1 MLRKYNRM
9 PIKLKIDPEISPE
22 EAIAETKPAPDAV
35 ISLEVRKTLDGKIMI
50 LDHIHLD
57 IILDTA
63 LNKITTFPKS
73 ELTDEVYGFQNKYF
87 KFLTQDGVIL
97 PESVQSGNV
106 FGSLEAQYPPPIDE
120 GINST
125 QVVLISTKK
134 FLDKQTPALE
144 AQEFIENEI
153 DDHLVDPTPED
164 STELGEVP
172 QEPKKG
178 SITPYRIRRYLSGY
192 GYY

>member
-1 MLRKYNRM
+1 M

-50 LDHIHLD
+50 LDHMHLD
-57 IILDTA
+57 IILDTVS
-63 LNKITTFPKS
+63 NKITTFPKN

-97 PESVQSGNV
+97 PESVQAGNV

-120 GINST
+120 GVNST
-125 QVVLISTKK
+125 QVVLVSTKK

-153 DDHLVDPTPED
+153 DDHLVDPNPED
-164 STELGEVP
+164 STALGEVP
-172 QEPKKG
+172 QEPTKG